1 MTLDSRVGRRGSGG
15 PQCLQQIGYYSKVKS
30 QKLSDVIYGRSLS
43 GTRETWFLSW
53 PGITEFCHIDGFSL
67 ETILSL

>member
-1 MTLDSRVGRRGSGG
+1 MD
-15 PQCLQQIGYYSKVKS
+15 
-30 QKLSDVIYGRSLS
+30 YGRSLS

-67 ETILSL
+67 EKLFDFFVHSFFPRMDDFDENS